1 MPSDPHTFLITV
13 TVMPERRRTDLVLS
27 GDIDLAARPLLCA
40 AVDQIAAAA
49 PHTTVIDLA
58 AVTFGGSD
66 LASFLAR
73 VRTAI
78 PAGSLLVVSGPT
90 PMTRKVLQFTG
101 IERIAIIRDDVYAR

>member
-1 MPSDPHTFLITV
+1 MPDPHTFLITV

-27 GDIDLAARPLLCA
+27 GDVDLEARPLLAA
-40 AVDQIAAAA
+40 AVDQLADPA

-58 AVTFGGSD
+58 AVTFAGSV

-78 PAGSLLVVSGPT
+78 PARSLLVVSRPT
-90 PMTRKVLQFTG
+90 PMVHKVLQLTDM
-101 IERIAIIRDDVYAR
+101 EQIATISDAVYA